1 MVDFF
6 LDRCYT
12 INTVNLKGNQ
22 MQSYRVYVEVGSYA
36 GEGTSGAFQ
45 TESLRQFETV
55 VNAQTSSDA
64 VRIAEAQYGGQ
75 ERCRVTFRGVA

>member
-1 MVDFF
+1 
-6 LDRCYT
+6 
-12 INTVNLKGNQ
+12 
-22 MQSYRVYVEVGSYA
+22 MQSYRVYVEVGFYH
-36 GEGTSGAFQ
+36 GGGTSGAFQ

-55 VNAQTSSDA
+55 VNAQTSGDA

>member
-1 MVDFF
+1 
-6 LDRCYT
+6 
-12 INTVNLKGNQ
+12 

-45 TESLRQFETV
+45 TESLSQFETV
-55 VNAQTSSDA
+55 VNAQSSGDA

>member
-1 MVDFF
+1 
-6 LDRCYT
+6 
-12 INTVNLKGNQ
+12 VNLKGNQ
-22 MQSYRVYVEVGSYA
+22 MQSYRVYVEVGFYH
-36 GEGTSGAFQ
+36 GGGTSGAFQ

-55 VNAQTSSDA
+55 VNAQTSGDA